1 VSRFKRPDGRA
12 NDALRPIKIEVGVSK
27 FAEGSARISFGDTQ
41 VLCLATLQESVP
53 RHLEGKGTGWVTAEY
68 AMLPRSTP
76 ERSQRESIAGRPGG
90 RTFEIQRLVG
100 RALRTAMDLK
110 ALGPRSVIVDC
121 EVIQGDGGTRT
132 AAITGGYVALAH
144 AVRKITPSPLLGNVA
159 AVSAGFV
166 RGELMLDLAYAEDS
180 IADADVNVVAN
191 SDGQLIEVQGTAEGR
206 PFSKDDFDKVLELSL
221 KYREL
226 LAGLDLEL
234 ITPSDLDTPIAEPEE
249 TGRTFAE
256 NASHKA
262 RTYAAASG
270 LRTVADDSGLEVDAL
285 HGAPGLRSRR
295 FFGEDASAAERNT
308 RLLALLEGV
317 EARGARFVCV
327 TALASPD
334 GRVELFDG
342 EVRGE
347 IAHAPRGEAGFGYDP
362 LFVIAGDGRTM
373 AELPSEEK
381 HRISHRGLAAAKLRA
396 YISGEPR

>member
-1 VSRFKRPDGRA
+1 VTGR
-12 NDALRPIKIEVGVSK
+12 LLI
-27 FAEGSARISFGDTQ
+27 GSGNA
-41 VLCLATLQESVP
+41 
-53 RHLEGKGTGWVTAEY
+53 GK
-68 AMLPRSTP
+68 
-76 ERSQRESIAGRPGG
+76 QRE
-90 RTFEIQRLVG
+90 
-100 RALRTAMDLK
+100 
-110 ALGPRSVIVDC
+110 
-121 EVIQGDGGTRT
+121 
-132 AAITGGYVALAH
+132 
-144 AVRKITPSPLLGNVA
+144 
-159 AVSAGFV
+159 
-166 RGELMLDLAYAEDS
+166 
-180 IADADVNVVAN
+180 
-191 SDGQLIEVQGTAEGR
+191 
-206 PFSKDDFDKVLELSL
+206 
-221 KYREL
+221 YREL

-347 IAHAPRGEAGFGYDP
+347 IANAPRGEAGFGYDP